1 MFTAIADKVYSSSLE
16 YHDNYNLIV
25 DKSNSLPQ
33 VKYGSA
39 SETCK
44 ALKKMRIKYDNESEG
59 SDWLVAVNEGENV
72 SLKQRKINQSVVP
85 DVTGM
90 PLNDAVYLLE
100 NFGLRVKVQGDGK
113 IMKQSQNPGA
123 ELIKGTT
130 IKLFLK

>member
-1 MFTAIADKVYSSSLE
+1 
-16 YHDNYNLIV
+16 LIV
-25 DKSNSLPQ
+25 DKSKSLPQ

-44 ALKKMRIKYDNESEG
+44 ALKKMKIEFNNMAEG
-59 SDWLVAVNEGENV
+59 SDWMVAISENQNVN
-72 SLKQRKINQSVVP
+72 LKQRNINQELVP

-100 NFGLRVKVQGDGK
+100 NFGLRVKVEGDGK
-113 IMKQSQNPGA
+113 IIEQSQNPG
-123 ELIKGTT
+123 EQLIKGTT